1 MQLHTN
7 CAQMVTL
14 QNPIPALDWLTVTRK
29 NKKPSKHEIKS
40 VLKFLASNGGRKGGK
55 ARWKDMSPEERSEFM
70 RSGPEEMERG
80 EGEAPAVSV
89 LIRIWGH
96 HEALL
101 ESTAPFRAVLVT

>member
-1 MQLHTN
+1 MQLHKN

-70 RSGPEEMERG
+70 RRAALKRWSGEKEKRP
-80 EGEAPAVSV
+80 PSP
-89 LIRIWGH
+89 
-96 HEALL
+96 
-101 ESTAPFRAVLVT
+101 S

>member
-1 MQLHTN
+1 MELHKN
-7 CAQMVTL
+7 CAQTVTL

-70 RSGPEEMERG
+70 RRAALKRWSQEKRRRQRPNSNLGPRERQY
-80 EGEAPAVSV
+80 
-89 LIRIWGH
+89 
-96 HEALL
+96 
-101 ESTAPFRAVLVT
+101 